1 MIELVDTAVRIFG
14 MLLLCVGAA
23 CAIIGAMGIL
33 RFPDVY
39 NRLHAQTV
47 AIVGGA
53 VLILLAVALLE
64 GTNFAFSIKSVIIA
78 IFIFITG
85 PVGSHAI
92 ARAAHKSGVK
102 LWKGSVADKLSEEKP
117 WNGKS

>member
-1 MIELVDTAVRIFG
+1 MIEIIAYV
-14 MLLLCVGAA
+14 LLAIGAA
-23 CAIIGAMGIL
+23 CSIIGAMGIV

-47 AIVGGA
+47 VVVGGA
-53 VLILLAVALLE
+53 IVTLLGASLFEGLSAYTLKAL
-64 GTNFAFSIKSVIIA
+64 IIA
-78 IFIFITG
+78 LFLFITG

-102 LWKGSVADKLSEEKP
+102 LWRGSVIDKLKEEKQ
-117 WNGKS
+117 

>member
-1 MIELVDTAVRIFG
+1 MIEWIAYI
-14 MLLLCVGAA
+14 LLGIGSA
-23 CAIIGAMGIL
+23 CALIGAMGIV

-47 AIVGGA
+47 VVVGGA
-53 VLILLAVALLE
+53 IVIMIGAGILMGIDIFTLKAITIALFVFL
-64 GTNFAFSIKSVIIA
+64 
-78 IFIFITG
+78 TG

-102 LWKGSVADKLSEEKP
+102 LWRRSVVDKLKEEQAWSKR
-117 WNGKS
+117 